1 MKRGQSRHNH
11 KELEPDEIFLD
22 STNLPSFE
30 QGRLEGKLE
39 RPLERR
45 TFWYLG
51 AFLVL
56 LFSALW
62 LEALRLQIINGKTF
76 SARAD
81 QNRLRVW
88 PLWPSRGQIFDRAG
102 NVLADNKSAFRVVE
116 EQGKENLILGTYYDW
131 FEAQKASQT
140 YGESGAVIE
149 PFYSRDY
156 AFTESLAHLLGYL
169 GYPSEDAKRKEILGQ
184 WQSLVGKTGV
194 EEKYEDALAGSIGT
208 KLTEVNSKGETS
220 SESIEE
226 LPKNG
231 QDIYLTI
238 DAKLQEKVYE
248 SIKDVVLT
256 RGFKGG
262 AGVILDPN
270 TGEVL
275 SLASYPAFNPEIL
288 SEGEPRSEIEKIL
301 SSESKPLFNR
311 AISGLYPAGSV
322 IKPIIALAALEESV
336 IDSSKQIFSPGYLSL
351 PNPFFP
357 DKPSIFYDWKAHGW
371 VDMRNALAV
380 SSDVYF
386 YTIGGGFGDVPG
398 LGVKKIQEWAKKFG
412 LGEKTG
418 IDLPSEKNGFVP
430 GPEWKAEADK
440 ADPIWRIGDTYHLSI
455 GQGNLQ
461 VTPLQMA
468 VITAAIANGGKILEP
483 HTVRLIKEGDKIIF
497 ENTAKVRKVV
507 ELKPEN
513 LRVVRE
519 GMELSAQIGTAQALS
534 GLGINIAGKT
544 GTAEIGSE
552 KKRVNSWFIG
562 FFPADKPKIAM
573 AVVLEAGLASNLVGA
588 PAASRQIVEW
598 IKTYRP
604 ELTRP

>member
-1 MKRGQSRHNH
+1 MKPRRSRHNH

-22 STNLPSFE
+22 ATNLPSFE

-39 RPLERR
+39 RPLAHK
-45 TFWYLG
+45 TFWYSG
-51 AFLVL
+51 AFLIL

-62 LEALRLQIINGKTF
+62 LEDVRLQIVNGKAF

-81 QNRLRVW
+81 ENRLQVR
-88 PLWPSRGQIFDRAG
+88 PLWPSRGRIFDRAG
-102 NVLADNKSAFRVVE
+102 HILADNKSAF
-116 EQGKENLILGTYYDW
+116 
-131 FEAQKASQT
+131 
-140 YGESGAVIE
+140 IE
-149 PFYSRDY
+149 PFYSRSY
-156 AFTESLAHLLGYL
+156 TFSESLAHLLGYL
-169 GYPSEDAKRKEILGQ
+169 GYPSEDTEHKEILGE
-184 WQSLVGKTGV
+184 WQTLIGKTGV
-194 EEKYEDALAGSIGT
+194 EEKYEEALAGSIGM
-208 KLTEVNSKGETS
+208 KLAEVNSKGEIS

-238 DAKLQEKVYE
+238 DAPLQERVYE
-248 SIKDVVLT
+248 SVKEVVQT

-262 AGVILDPN
+262 AAVILDPFE
-270 TGEVL
+270 GEVL
-275 SLASYPAFNPEIL
+275 SLVSYPAFNPEIL
-288 SEGEPRSEIEKIL
+288 SEGEPRAEIEKML

-322 IKPIIALAALEESV
+322 IKPLMALAALEEGV
-336 IDSSKQIFSPGYLSL
+336 IDPSRQIFSPGYLSL

-371 VDMRNALAV
+371 TDMRQALAV

-418 IDLPSEKNGFVP
+418 LDLPSEKNGFVP

-440 ADPIWRIGDTYHLSI
+440 ADPLWRIGDTFHLSI

-468 VITAAIANGGKILEP
+468 VMAAAIANGGKILEP
-483 HTVRLIKEGDKIIF
+483 HLVRSIKEGDKTIF
-497 ENTAKVRKVV
+497 ENTAKIRKVV

-519 GMELSAQIGTAQALS
+519 GMELATQIGTARALS

-562 FFPADKPKIAM
+562 FFPADNPKIAM
-573 AVVLEAGLASNLVGA
+573 AVVLETGSAQNLVGA

-598 IKTYRP
+598 LKIYRP
-604 ELTRP
+604 ELTQP